1 MVVLPVV
8 TDLVI
13 GTRGVLLAIQAL
25 TVWRLGLD
33 GAWALLG
40 SWRRC
45 GLRSRRA
52 LENSGILHERLVR
65 DRVTGVVRRAIV
77 LVVLRVVVRE
87 RGWVALLRTL
97 ATGLRLAVGLRALR
111 QRLRRLGVSR
121 RKAGSTVGLLR
132 STMQA
137 FDVIVTHAVPV
148 ETALATR
155 IRIVEIL

>member
-1 MVVLPVV
+1 M
-8 TDLVI
+8 
-13 GTRGVLLAIQAL
+13 
-25 TVWRLGLD
+25 D

-45 GLRSRRA
+45 GLRSGRA
-52 LENSGILHERLVR
+52 LENSRVLHERLMR

-137 FDVIVTHAVPV
+137 FDVIITHAVPV

-155 IRIVEIL
+155 IRIIEILSE